1 MMTGTQG
8 SIYTHS
14 LNADT
19 LSRHESSNKKSKKS
33 NPKKVSQK
41 YIVVTSDIEFEDE
54 DKDEVS
60 IEDQQKNPRI
70 SSEESSLQSNLNS

>member
-19 LSRHESSNKKSKKS
+19 LPRLESLNKKSKRS
-33 NPKKVSQK
+33 NAKKASQK
-41 YIVVTSDIEFEDE
+41 YIVLTSDIEFEDDNE
-54 DKDEVS
+54 EEVS
-60 IEDQQKNPRI
+60 IEDQQKNQRI